1 MECTLSTVDEINSG
15 AMVQQQIED
24 AHWEVVLPTV
34 KNSNMI
40 EFEIQSH
47 NEYVELNRTNVEIKF
62 RVKKGNGDNLAVGD
76 KVSIINNIGA
86 TMFQDIEVNLNG
98 ETISYSSSNLAERGM
113 IEDIVSYG
121 TDASKGWMQCGLFY
135 KDTAGQM
142 DNLDPSPA
150 GEGAAVNQGLKDRA
164 KFIAQSRLVTV
175 RSRLHLD
182 IFNQPKPLVK
192 KSRMVLRFQN

>member
-1 MECTLSTVDEINSG
+1 MGADDEMECTLSTVDEINSG

-62 RVKKGNGDNLAVGD
+62 RVKKGDEANLGAGD

-86 TMFQDIEVNLNG
+86 TMFQDIEVKIQDSMIQCYFPP
-98 ETISYSSSNLAERGM
+98 TIHT
-113 IEDIVSYG
+113 IVYR
-121 TDASKGWMQCGLFY
+121 Y
-135 KDTAGQM
+135 K
-142 DNLDPSPA
+142 
-150 GEGAAVNQGLKDRA
+150 
-164 KFIAQSRLVTV
+164 
-175 RSRLHLD
+175 
-182 IFNQPKPLVK
+182 
-192 KSRMVLRFQN
+192 